1 LNQPVED
8 KGYLKNLL
16 KNFWQYA
23 LLKQEGSMKRLK
35 VSILFIAILS
45 AFALILTGCGGG
57 GGGDRSTISGLA
69 SKGPISGG
77 TVTVFALNADGSKG
91 NQLGTATTGADGMY
105 SVNIGS
111 YTGNVLVEVTGGTY
125 TDEATG
131 DSQTNTTLR
140 AALSGVSGKV
150 SVAVTP
156 LTEIAYQLIGSTLSI
171 DQANSL
177 ISSMIGINI
186 VNTMP
191 VDVTSAEASSKAT
204 VDQINYGLMLATIS
218 QMVKDGKATD
228 VSDAISKIKNDLLDN
243 KLDTTGSDLLNSL
256 TTFIA
261 SGNNHSGV
269 TTLGRTKL
277 DDAIKYIAENPIT
290 PPADTTNL
298 NKAKALVADLRNTV
312 LSIYNYQGVG
322 VPGVVETP
330 FKNLSEELKTKIEPE
345 LTATVDRIAWI
356 IESAG
361 SVEPGTTGAFTKDA
375 YVLTITIFGDGKEAN
390 FKVEEGGTTIDSGT
404 LTLNDPDQPTSGT
417 FNATMKTASGN
428 LEASLNYS
436 ATVSGGS
443 YTSMTFTGFMTAS
456 AVGVSLDFSQS
467 GRKLSA
473 AFAKEPESE
482 DPKDIYPTSIYLS
495 GRITTTT
502 AQMDGTLNIS
512 SIVWNSVSDQPLPK
526 SATFDGSFQELKDGS
541 TTGVKFAGKIT
552 GSWDN
557 AETYNTEIDESSDNF
572 PKWNASFDGKIEA
585 PSRPTI
591 TAFLKVAQSEYKKY
605 AIDVNYRRTNTDE
618 TVVFLTGNGS
628 YNDTTK
634 ILAATLSNQDGMIV
648 TIAHDDTKSNDEE
661 FSGTIKTSGGEKM
674 ADLYTQNDVPMV
686 KYIDDYFES
695 IF

>member
-1 LNQPVED
+1 
-8 KGYLKNLL
+8 
-16 KNFWQYA
+16 
-23 LLKQEGSMKRLK
+23 MKRLK

-57 GGGDRSTISGLA
+57 GGGEVTISGLA

-91 NQLGTATTGADGMY
+91 NQLGTATTGADGSY

-131 DSQTNTTLR
+131 NEVIR
-140 AALSGVSGKV
+140 ADTDKFHAARSGVSENVK
-150 SVAVTP
+150 VAVTP
-156 LTEIAYQLIGSTLSI
+156 LTEIAYQLVGPKLTI

-177 ISSMIGINI
+177 VSSMAGFSITDKNI
-186 VNTMP
+186 MP
-191 VDVTSAEASSKAT
+191 VDVMDLTASSKAT
-204 VDQINYGLMLATIS
+204 VEQINYGLMLATIS

-269 TTLGRTKL
+269 DIDL
-277 DDAIKYIAENPIT
+277 
-290 PPADTTNL
+290 TNL
-298 NKAKALVADLRNTV
+298 DVLMAHYTANPVAPPDVSITDLWKAKALVADLRNTV

-473 AFAKEPESE
+473 AFAKVPGSTEP
-482 DPKDIYPTSIYLS
+482 DDIYPTSIYLS

-512 SIVWNSVSDQPLPK
+512 SIVWNSVSDQHQQPLPK

>member
-1 LNQPVED
+1 
-8 KGYLKNLL
+8 
-16 KNFWQYA
+16 
-23 LLKQEGSMKRLK
+23 MKRLK

-57 GGGDRSTISGLA
+57 GGGTSISGLA

-91 NQLGTATTGADGMY
+91 NQLGTTTTNANGLY

-111 YTGNVLVEVTGGTY
+111 YTGNVLVDVTGGTY

-140 AALSGVSGKV
+140 AALSGVSGNV
-150 SVAVTP
+150 TVAVTP

-269 TTLGRTKL
+269 DIDL
-277 DDAIKYIAENPIT
+277 
-290 PPADTTNL
+290 TNL
-298 NKAKALVADLRNTV
+298 DVLMAHYTANPVAPPDVSITDLWKAKALVADLRNTV

-473 AFAKEPESE
+473 AFAKVPGSTEP
-482 DPKDIYPTSIYLS
+482 DDIYPTSIYLS

-512 SIVWNSVSDQPLPK
+512 SIVWNSVSDQHQQPLPK